1 MHFMHPTSTKSIS
14 QAHFQEVSSNALSIP
29 NMHTGQASLT
39 RSQAENTSQE
49 SISFC
54 LARKSIGNSF
64 DIPYIVKGSLE
75 KSTAPALFNVMIFPL
90 YLPSETT
97 DPFDHGQNS
106 TSVPNLNPTILKRI
120 ELDLGMRLN
129 SRPLDYGQATYGNVC
144 MINSPEIRDEYRETF
159 TPIDLLDY
167 IYAVLYS
174 PSYRE
179 KHKEFLKID
188 YQKVP
193 FPRNTTTFWQLV
205 RLGGQ
210 LRQLHLLESPKVEE
224 YITGYSEDGSNEIT
238 TKIGKKDWELFDV
251 QNQVGR
257 VWINDTQFFD
267 KIPLTTWELYM
278 GGHQPAQKWLKDR
291 RGRTLDI
298 EDILN
303 YQKIIVALAET
314 HLLIQEI
321 GTIRIE

>member
-1 MHFMHPTSTKSIS
+1 MKKNNSSFPVNNLFTKQIKGTLNAMHFMHPTSTKSIS

-97 DPFDHGQNS
+97 DPFDHGKNIR
-106 TSVPNLNPTILKRI
+106 TTPNLNPTILKRI

-129 SRPLDYGQATYGNVC
+129 PRPFDNGQATYGNVC

-159 TPIDLLDY
+159 APIDLLDY
-167 IYAVLYS
+167 IYAVLYLPIYRGKHRDTFKMEY
-174 PSYRE
+174 PS
-179 KHKEFLKID
+179 
-188 YQKVP
+188 VP
-193 FPRNTTTFWQLV
+193 YPKDLHTFWKLV
-205 RLGGQ
+205 RKSQ
-210 LRQLHLLESPKVEE
+210 ELHKTHPIESAK
-224 YITGYSEDGSNEIT
+224 
-238 TKIGKKDWELFDV
+238 KIG
-251 QNQVGR
+251 
-257 VWINDTQFFD
+257 IHC
-267 KIPLTTWELYM
+267 LY
-278 GGHQPAQKWLKDR
+278 P
-291 RGRTLDI
+291 I
-298 EDILN
+298 EM
-303 YQKIIVALAET
+303 Q
-314 HLLIQEI
+314 
-321 GTIRIE
+321 

>member
-1 MHFMHPTSTKSIS
+1 MNLGNYLDELNKWYGSIHVDNHS
-14 QAHFQEVSSNALSIP
+14 EPVPMLKQIEQHL
-29 NMHTGQASLT
+29 GLT
-39 RSQAENTSQE
+39 FVAE
-49 SISFC
+49 
-54 LARKSIGNSF
+54 
-64 DIPYIVKGSLE
+64 
-75 KSTAPALFNVMIFPL
+75 
-90 YLPSETT
+90 
-97 DPFDHGQNS
+97 PFD
-106 TSVPNLNPTILKRI
+106 PTQ
-120 ELDLGMRLN
+120 G
-129 SRPLDYGQATYGNVC
+129 SCSNVC

-159 TPIDLLDY
+159 APIDLLNY

-188 YQKVP
+188 FQKVP

-238 TKIGKKDWELFDV
+238 TKIGIKDWELFDV

-291 RGRTLDI
+291 RGRTLDF
-298 EDILN
+298 EDILH

-314 HLLIQEI
+314 HLLMQEI
-321 GTIRIE
+321 DTIRIE